1 MGKSQIFVYH
11 SFIENYLFLANNLKA
26 FTKTTKK
33 HILFTFSMAN
43 LVKTSLAFLDGA
55 RRNVV
60 LSIL

>member
-26 FTKTTKK
+26 FTKNNEKTY
-33 HILFTFSMAN
+33 FVYFSMAN